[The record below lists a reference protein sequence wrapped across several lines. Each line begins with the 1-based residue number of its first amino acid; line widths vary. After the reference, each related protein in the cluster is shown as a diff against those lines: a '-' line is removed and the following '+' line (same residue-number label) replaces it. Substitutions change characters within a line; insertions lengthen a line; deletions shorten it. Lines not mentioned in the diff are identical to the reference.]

1 MGEKKIEI
9 LPANRETVQQSRML
23 RAAAYCR
30 VSTAL
35 EEQESS
41 YASQIRS
48 YTELISQHEGWELV
62 DIYADEAVSGT
73 KTDKRE
79 DFNRLLADC
88 RKGKIDRVLV
98 KSISRFSRN
107 TKDCLAALREL
118 MRLGVTVQFEK
129 ENIDTGTLTTELMVS
144 VSGSLAQ
151 QESMSISQNIRM
163 GYRRRMERGEFIA
176 SSPPYGYRN
185 AGGGRLEIVPE
196 EAEVIRWVF
205 ESYLNGQGIVTIA
218 EEMNRRG
225 VPKKHGEAA
234 WIPYAVACWLRNEK
248 YTGNTLCQ
256 KTFTTGF
263 PYISVKNR
271 GEVDQFY
278 IENSHPAIISQEIF
292 DKVQAL
298 RKKKKA
304 PASAP
309 SKFPLTRKMICG
321 KCGATFYRT
330 VDRHGAN
337 NWVCSGHKDGNRNGK
352 GACPNLSVR
361 ERDIYTA
368 FIRMYN
374 KLRLHEG
381 IILRPAL
388 DQMEALESAVQ
399 RENPAMLEVNRA
411 IAQATEQNYKIS
423 KLRASGLLDADACA
437 AKLAALDAQLTQL
450 RAKRRRLLRNDDISE
465 MADAL
470 RQTVETLHQGPEQ
483 MDEFDEELFNE
494 MVEKIT
500 VDTDH
505 VLRFRLRGGFDVAE
519 PLWRETR

>member
-1 MGEKKIEI
+1 MSKNITIIPPSEGR
-9 LPANRETVQQSRML
+9 PDVL
-23 RAAAYCR
+23 RVAAYCR

-62 DIYADEAVSGT
+62 DIYADEAASGT

-399 RENPAMLEVNRA
+399 RENPAMLEINRA

-494 MVEKIT
+494 MVEKIA
-500 VDTDH
+500 VDIDH

>member
-1 MGEKKIEI
+1 MSKNITIIPPSEGR
-9 LPANRETVQQSRML
+9 PDTL
-23 RAAAYCR
+23 RVAAYCR

-62 DIYADEAVSGT
+62 DIYADEAASGT

-399 RENPAMLEVNRA
+399 RENPAMLEINRA

>member
-1 MGEKKIEI
+1 MSKNITIIPPSEGR
-9 LPANRETVQQSRML
+9 PDVL
-23 RAAAYCR
+23 RVAAYCR

-62 DIYADEAVSGT
+62 DIYADEAASGT

-388 DQMEALESAVQ
+388 DQMEALKSAVQ

-494 MVEKIT
+494 MVEKIA
-500 VDTDH
+500 VDIDH

>member
-1 MGEKKIEI
+1 MSKNITIIPPSEGS
-9 LPANRETVQQSRML
+9 PDTL
-23 RAAAYCR
+23 RVAAYCR
-30 VSTAL
+30 VSTDM
-35 EEQESS
+35 EEQASS

-62 DIYADEAVSGT
+62 DIYADEAASGT

-361 ERDIYTA
+361 ERDVYTA

-494 MVEKIT
+494 MVEKIA
-500 VDTDH
+500 VDIDH

>member
-1 MGEKKIEI
+1 MSKNITIIPPSEAR
-9 LPANRETVQQSRML
+9 PDVL
-23 RAAAYCR
+23 RVAAYCR

-62 DIYADEAVSGT
+62 DIYADEAASGT

>member
-1 MGEKKIEI
+1 MSKNITIIPPSEGR
-9 LPANRETVQQSRML
+9 PDVL
-23 RAAAYCR
+23 RVAAYCR

-62 DIYADEAVSGT
+62 DIYADEAASGT

-399 RENPAMLEVNRA
+399 RENPAMLEINRA

>member
-1 MGEKKIEI
+1 MNKNVTIIPPSEDRPAI
-9 LPANRETVQQSRML
+9 LRV
-23 RAAAYCR
+23 AAYCR
-30 VSTAL
+30 VSTDSDDQAT
-35 EEQESS
+35 S

-330 VDRHGAN
+330 ADRHGAN

-437 AKLAALDAQLTQL
+437 AKLAALDAQLTHL

-494 MVEKIT
+494 MVEKIA
-500 VDTDH
+500 VDIDH

>member
-1 MGEKKIEI
+1 MSKNITIIPPSEGR
-9 LPANRETVQQSRML
+9 PDVL
-23 RAAAYCR
+23 RVAAYCR

-205 ESYLNGQGIVTIA
+205 ESYLNGQGIVAIA

-437 AKLAALDAQLTQL
+437 AKLAALDVQLTQL

-494 MVEKIT
+494 MVEKIA
-500 VDTDH
+500 VDIDH

>member
-1 MGEKKIEI
+1 MSKNITIIPPSEGR
-9 LPANRETVQQSRML
+9 PDVL
-23 RAAAYCR
+23 RVAAYCR

-62 DIYADEAVSGT
+62 DIYADEAASGT

-79 DFNRLLADC
+79 DFNRLLSDC

-423 KLRASGLLDADACA
+423 KLRASGLLDADDCA
-437 AKLAALDAQLTQL
+437 AKLAALDAQLTQF
-450 RAKRRRLLRNDDISE
+450 RANRRRLLRNDDISE

-494 MVEKIT
+494 MVEKIA
-500 VDTDH
+500 VDIDH

>member
-1 MGEKKIEI
+1 MSKNITIIPPSEGR
-9 LPANRETVQQSRML
+9 PDVL
-23 RAAAYCR
+23 RVAAYCR

-62 DIYADEAVSGT
+62 DIYAAEAASGT

-205 ESYLNGQGIVTIA
+205 ESYLNGQGIVAIA

-483 MDEFDEELFNE
+483 MDEFDEDLFNE

>member
-1 MGEKKIEI
+1 MSKNITIIPPSEGR
-9 LPANRETVQQSRML
+9 PDVL
-23 RAAAYCR
+23 RVAAYCR
-30 VSTAL
+30 VSTDL
-35 EEQESS
+35 DEQASS

-62 DIYADEAVSGT
+62 DIYADEAASGT

-176 SSPPYGYRN
+176 S
-185 AGGGRLEIVPE
+185 
-196 EAEVIRWVF
+196 
-205 ESYLNGQGIVTIA
+205 
-218 EEMNRRG
+218 
-225 VPKKHGEAA
+225 
-234 WIPYAVACWLRNEK
+234 
-248 YTGNTLCQ
+248 
-256 KTFTTGF
+256 
-263 PYISVKNR
+263 
-271 GEVDQFY
+271 
-278 IENSHPAIISQEIF
+278 
-292 DKVQAL
+292 
-298 RKKKKA
+298 
-304 PASAP
+304 
-309 SKFPLTRKMICG
+309 
-321 KCGATFYRT
+321 
-330 VDRHGAN
+330 
-337 NWVCSGHKDGNRNGK
+337 
-352 GACPNLSVR
+352 
-361 ERDIYTA
+361 
-368 FIRMYN
+368 N

-399 RENPAMLEVNRA
+399 RENPAMLEINRA

-483 MDEFDEELFNE
+483 LDEFDEELFNE

>member
-1 MGEKKIEI
+1 MSKNITIIPPSEGR
-9 LPANRETVQQSRML
+9 PDTL
-23 RAAAYCR
+23 RVAAYCR

-62 DIYADEAVSGT
+62 DIYADEAASGT

-465 MADAL
+465 VADAL

>member
-1 MGEKKIEI
+1 MSKNITIIPPSEGR
-9 LPANRETVQQSRML
+9 PDVL
-23 RAAAYCR
+23 RVAAYCR

-62 DIYADEAVSGT
+62 DIYADEAASGT

-483 MDEFDEELFNE
+483 LDEFDEELFNE
-494 MVEKIT
+494 MVEKIA
-500 VDTDH
+500 VDIDH

>member
-1 MGEKKIEI
+1 MGKNII
-9 LPANRETVQQSRML
+9 IIPPSGGRPDTL
-23 RAAAYCR
+23 RVAAYCR
-30 VSTAL
+30 VSTDL
-35 EEQESS
+35 EEQASS

-48 YTELISQHEGWELV
+48 YTELIRSHEGWELV
-62 DIYADEAVSGT
+62 DIYADEAASGT
-73 KTDKRE
+73 KMDKRE
-79 DFNRLLADC
+79 DFNRMLADC
-88 RKGKIDRVLV
+88 RKGKIDRILV
-98 KSISRFSRN
+98 KSISRFARN

-118 MRLGVTVQFEK
+118 ARLGVTVQFEK

-151 QESMSISQNIRM
+151 QESISIAQNIRQ

-205 ESYLNGQGIVTIA
+205 ESYLNGQGIIAIA

-225 VPKKHGEAA
+225 VPKKHGGTT

-298 RKKKKA
+298 RKQKKA
-304 PASAP
+304 PVSAP

-337 NWVCSGHKDGNRNGK
+337 DWVCSGHRDGNRNGK
-352 GACPNLSVR
+352 GVCPNLPVR

-388 DQMEALESAVQ
+388 DQMETLESAVQ

-423 KLRASGLLDADACA
+423 KLRSNGLLDDDACSA
-437 AKLAALDAQLTQL
+437 QLAALEAQLTQL
-450 RAKRRRLLRNDDISE
+450 RAKRRRLLKNDDISE
-465 MADAL
+465 VIEGL
-470 RQTVETLHQGPEQ
+470 RQVIDILHQGPERL
-483 MDEFDEELFNE
+483 EKFDEELFNE
-494 MVEKIT
+494 MVEQIT

-505 VLRFRLRGGFDVAE
+505 VLRFHLRGGFDVAE
-519 PLWRETR
+519 PLRREMR

>member
-1 MGEKKIEI
+1 MSKNITIIPPSEGR
-9 LPANRETVQQSRML
+9 PDVL
-23 RAAAYCR
+23 RVAAYCR

-62 DIYADEAVSGT
+62 DIYADEAASGT

-368 FIRMYN
+368 FIRMYK

-465 MADAL
+465 MVDTL

-483 MDEFDEELFNE
+483 LDEFDEELFNE

>member
-1 MGEKKIEI
+1 MSKNITIIPPSEGR
-9 LPANRETVQQSRML
+9 PDVL
-23 RAAAYCR
+23 RVAAYCR

-62 DIYADEAVSGT
+62 DIYADEAASGT

-163 GYRRRMERGEFIA
+163 GYRRRMEQGEFIA

-494 MVEKIT
+494 MVEKIA
-500 VDTDH
+500 VDIDH

>member
-1 MGEKKIEI
+1 MSKNITIIPPSEGR
-9 LPANRETVQQSRML
+9 PDVL
-23 RAAAYCR
+23 RVAAYCR

-62 DIYADEAVSGT
+62 DIYADEAASGT

-494 MVEKIT
+494 MVEKIA
-500 VDTDH
+500 VDIDH

-519 PLWRETR
+519 PLWREMR

>member
-1 MGEKKIEI
+1 MSKNITIIPPSEGR
-9 LPANRETVQQSRML
+9 PDVL
-23 RAAAYCR
+23 RVAAYCR
-30 VSTAL
+30 VSTDLDDQAT
-35 EEQESS
+35 S

-88 RKGKIDRVLV
+88 RKGRIDRVLV
-98 KSISRFSRN
+98 KSISRFARN
-107 TKDCLAALREL
+107 TKDCLSALREL

-205 ESYLNGQGIVTIA
+205 ESYLNGQGIVAIA

>member
-1 MGEKKIEI
+1 MNKNVTIIPPSEDRPAI
-9 LPANRETVQQSRML
+9 LRV
-23 RAAAYCR
+23 AAYCR
-30 VSTAL
+30 VSTDSDDQAT
-35 EEQESS
+35 S

-98 KSISRFSRN
+98 KSISRFARN
-107 TKDCLAALREL
+107 TKDCLSALREL

-494 MVEKIT
+494 MVEKIA
-500 VDTDH
+500 VDIDH

>member
-1 MGEKKIEI
+1 MSKNVTIIPPSESRPDI
-9 LPANRETVQQSRML
+9 LRV
-23 RAAAYCR
+23 AAYCR
-30 VSTAL
+30 VSTDSDNQAT
-35 EEQESS
+35 S
-41 YASQIRS
+41 YASQIRN

-79 DFNRLLADC
+79 DFNRMLSDC
-88 RKGKIDRVLV
+88 RKGRIDRVLV

-107 TKDCLAALREL
+107 TKDCLTALREL

-205 ESYLNGQGIVTIA
+205 ESYLNGQGIVAIA

-505 VLRFRLRGGFDVAE
+505 VLRFHLRGGFDVAE

>member
-1 MGEKKIEI
+1 MSKNITIIPPSEGR
-9 LPANRETVQQSRML
+9 PDVL
-23 RAAAYCR
+23 RVAAYCR

-62 DIYADEAVSGT
+62 DIYADEAASGT

-205 ESYLNGQGIVTIA
+205 ESYLNGQGIVAIA

-337 NWVCSGHKDGNRNGK
+337 NWVCSVHKDGNRNGR
-352 GACPNLSVR
+352 GACPNLSVP

-494 MVEKIT
+494 MVEKIA